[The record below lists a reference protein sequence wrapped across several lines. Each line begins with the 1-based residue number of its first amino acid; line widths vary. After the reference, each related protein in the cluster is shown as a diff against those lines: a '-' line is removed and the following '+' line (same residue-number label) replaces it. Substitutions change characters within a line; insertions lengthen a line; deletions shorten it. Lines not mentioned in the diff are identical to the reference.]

1 MDQNCALLV
10 AGIVF
15 GLIAVIHIFRLTY
28 QFDVIIAGKKIPLWA
43 NVIGLIIA
51 VALCAWMLM
60 ART

>member
-10 AGIVF
+10 AGIMF
-15 GLIAVIHIFRLTY
+15 GLVSVLHLLRLTI

-43 NVIGLIIA
+43 NLIGFIIA
-51 VALCAWMLM
+51 FSLCLWMFL